1 MSTKERYG
9 NVVWDAI
16 VRNSSESGGPFGR
29 LMTVGQVARWSGV
42 SVPTAKKYLTL
53 LVEIGAISSF
63 PVGKR
68 QVYQFNTGKEE
79 D

>member
-1 MSTKERYG
+1 MSTRERYG

-16 VRNSSESGGPFGR
+16 VRNSSSSGGPSGR

-42 SVPTAKKYLTL
+42 STPTAKKYLTL
-53 LVEIGAISSF
+53 LVEIGAILSF

-68 QVYQFNTGKEE
+68 QVYQFNADRG